1 MILLVKKEKSYDF
14 RLLNKPKKG
23 VFMSQTEHETEHEDI
38 AALTFEEGTILHT
51 VNVEKFTKEAKES
64 FTIESSSTDE
74 RFRIKRDVML
84 ELAQQW
90 EKNKEVFSLLLSNG
104 YEASGSMPAGAG
116 KAVKMKSEEEYYHAT
131 FYTGEVGKAF
141 DPKKINSKCLIA
153 LNRSHLEAI
162 FVFLINDH
170 MTKFLKAEAKKL
182 LRTTLVLK

>member
-1 MILLVKKEKSYDF
+1 
-14 RLLNKPKKG
+14 
-23 VFMSQTEHETEHEDI
+23 MSQTEHEDI
-38 AALTFEEGTILHT
+38 TALTFSQGSIVHSI
-51 VNVEKFTKEAKES
+51 NIEKYTKEAKEV
-64 FTIESSSTDE
+64 FTFESSSTDE

-90 EKNKEVFSLLLSNG
+90 DKNNEVFSLLLSNG

-116 KAVKMKSEEEYYHAT
+116 KAVKMMQEAEHYHAT
-131 FYTGEVGKAF
+131 FYTGELGKAF
-141 DPKKINSKCLIA
+141 DPKKINSKCLVA

-170 MTKFLKAEAKKL
+170 KTKSFKAEEKKL